1 MFKPKDGRQLQPEMW
16 SKVVSLRL
24 QLQINNPAD
33 KCVIRTQHISLFFF
47 FVLLLCTKKGKTR
60 NQLAK
65 IYMYIYIFF
74 LIINDREI
82 VQPSVKFHPSVAG
95 K

>member
-1 MFKPKDGRQLQPEMW
+1 MEQGRLIAFTIANKQSRRQVCDTHTTHLI
-16 SKVVSLRL
+16 V
-24 QLQINNPAD
+24 
-33 KCVIRTQHISLFFF
+33 LFFF
-47 FVLLLCTKKGKTR
+47 LLLCTKKGKTR

-74 LIINDREI
+74 SIINDREI